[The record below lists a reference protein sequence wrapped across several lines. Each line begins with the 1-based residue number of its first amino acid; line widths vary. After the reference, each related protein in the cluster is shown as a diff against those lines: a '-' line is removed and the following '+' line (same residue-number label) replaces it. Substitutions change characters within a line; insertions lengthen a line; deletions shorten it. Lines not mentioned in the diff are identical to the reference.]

1 MLKSI
6 LIKNLLLNSLQNT
19 KKLKFI
25 SEFAIYLVIAAL
37 FSSGISI
44 YFEQKLS
51 SYKNDLIRLELKEFK
66 IQEWLTDAPET
77 NLEYKI
83 GKFNYNL
90 IEGNSNFNLGKNRFY
105 FNLLMSYPDTID
117 LAIADITTI
126 NNKLLNKK
134 YEIDRIREENKIIIN
149 FLNEVLE
156 KFPKELLSDT
166 EYVKKEDALLNNISL
181 KKIQNML
188 DQCENNVLLINLYF
202 QDYNNI
208 VDDDKERLKKLIVN
222 TTKTSTNAI
231 LYAFMLQIIIFSL
244 VQFFELKELS

>member
-6 LIKNLLLNSLQNT
+6 LIKNLLLNSLNDK

-51 SYKNDLIRLELKEFK
+51 SYKNELIRLELKEFK

-77 NLEYKI
+77 NLEFRV
-83 GKFNYNL
+83 GKFNYDL
-90 IEGNSNFNLGKNRFY
+90 IEGNSNFNLGKNRYY
-105 FNLLMSYPDTID
+105 FHLLMLYPDTID
-117 LAIADITTI
+117 SAITDIELI
-126 NNKLLNKK
+126 NNKLLDKK
-134 YEIDRIREENKIIIN
+134 YEIEKIKKENKAIIDFI
-149 FLNEVLE
+149 NEVLE
-156 KFPKELLSDT
+156 KYPEELISDIK
-166 EYVKKEDALLNNISL
+166 YRKKVELLLNNISF

-188 DQCENNVLLINLYF
+188 DQSANNTLQINLYF

-208 VDDDKERLKKLIVN
+208 VDDKKERLKKLIID
-222 TTKTSTNAI
+222 TTKTSANAI
-231 LYAFMLQIIIFSL
+231 LYAFLLQLIIFSF
-244 VQFFELKELS
+244 VQIFELKELS